1 MSMSPRPYPP
11 RAARLLATSGLT
23 VLLLALMP
31 QLALGHEDQ
40 VIEYGSFLAGL
51 THPVLGLDHLLAM
64 VSVGIV
70 SAIIGG
76 RAIWIVP
83 SVFVIMMAIGGIV
96 GWLAPELFAGLVT
109 EVAIALSVI
118 LLGGVIAWGRAIPNV
133 ADLAAVAFFG
143 FFHGYAHGSEIPEIA
158 DTLVYAVG
166 FMLGTILLHLT
177 GVLIGEMAKRYQYGL
192 LVLRGVGVAF
202 VVIGASFFLEAI

>member
-1 MSMSPRPYPP
+1 MPKPDRRST
-11 RAARLLATSGLT
+11 RALSTGVLAAALRVLLAQ
-23 VLLLALMP
+23 P
-31 QLALGHEDQ
+31 ALGHEDQ

-76 RAIWIVP
+76 RAIWTVP
-83 SVFVIMMAIGGIV
+83 SMFVIMMGVGGVV
-96 GWLAPELFAGLVT
+96 GWLFPEVLAGTVT
-109 EVAIALSVI
+109 EVAIAASVI
-118 LLGGVIAWGRAIPNV
+118 LLGGVIVWGQAIPVV
-133 ADLAAVAFFG
+133 AAMAAVAFFG
-143 FFHGYAHGSEIPEIA
+143 FFHGYAHGSEIPDIA

>member
-1 MSMSPRPYPP
+1 MSMSARP
-11 RAARLLATSGLT
+11 RARRANRLLAAPGLT
-23 VLLLALMP
+23 VLLLVLLP

-76 RAIWIVP
+76 RALWTVP
-83 SVFVIMMAIGGIV
+83 STFVIMMGVGGV
-96 GWLAPELFAGLVT
+96 AGWAWPDLPSEITEL
-109 EVAIALSVI
+109 AIASSVI
-118 LLGGVIAWGRAIPNV
+118 LLGGVIAWGQAIPTP
-133 ADLAAVAFFG
+133 AAMAAVAFFG
-143 FFHGYAHGSEIPEIA
+143 FFHGFAHGAEIPEIA
-158 DTLVYAVG
+158 DPIVYAVG

-177 GVLIGEMAKRYQYGL
+177 GVLIGEIAKRYQYGP
-192 LVLRGVGVAF
+192 LVLRGAGVLF
-202 VVIGASFFLEAI
+202 VVIGASFFLEAM

>member
-1 MSMSPRPYPP
+1 MT
-11 RAARLLATSGLT
+11 RALRVPALT
-23 VLLLALMP
+23 AVLMVLLTQA
-31 QLALGHEDQ
+31 ALGHEDQ

-76 RAIWIVP
+76 RALWTVP
-83 SVFVIMMAIGGIV
+83 SMFVIMMGVGGV
-96 GWLAPELFAGLVT
+96 TGWLFPEVFAGTLT
-109 EVAIALSVI
+109 ELAIASSVI
-118 LLGGVIAWGRAIPNV
+118 LLGGVIVWGQAIPVV
-133 ADLAAVAFFG
+133 AAMAAVAFFG
-143 FFHGYAHGSEIPEIA
+143 FFHGYAHGSEIPDIA

-177 GVLIGEMAKRYQYGL
+177 GVLIGEVAKRYEYGL
-192 LVLRGVGVAF
+192 LVLRAAGMLS
-202 VVIGASFFLEAI
+202 VVIGASFFLEAIG

>member
-1 MSMSPRPYPP
+1 MPKTGRRST
-11 RAARLLATSGLT
+11 RALSTGVLAAALMVLLAQ
-23 VLLLALMP
+23 P
-31 QLALGHEDQ
+31 ALGHEDQ

-76 RAIWIVP
+76 RAIWTVP
-83 SVFVIMMAIGGIV
+83 GMFVIMMAVGGVV
-96 GWLAPELFAGLVT
+96 GWLFPEVFAGTVT
-109 EVAIALSVI
+109 EIAIAASVI
-118 LLGGVIAWGRAIPNV
+118 LLGGVIVWGQAIPV
-133 ADLAAVAFFG
+133 IAAMAAVAFFG
-143 FFHGYAHGSEIPEIA
+143 FFHGYAHGSEIPDIA

-177 GVLIGEMAKRYQYGL
+177 GVLIAEVAKRYQYGL
-192 LVLRGVGVAF
+192 LVLRGAGMLF
-202 VVIGASFFLEAI
+202 VVIGASFFLDVIR